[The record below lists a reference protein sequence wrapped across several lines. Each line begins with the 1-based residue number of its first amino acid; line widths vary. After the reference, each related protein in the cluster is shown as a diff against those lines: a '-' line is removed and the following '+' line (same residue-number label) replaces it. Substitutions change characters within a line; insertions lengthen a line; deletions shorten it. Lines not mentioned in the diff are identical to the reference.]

1 MKAKALVPAL
11 ALAAALL
18 APPLADA
25 APRRGSSRGHRPPAH
40 GYYGHRPSDRAW
52 GYTNRYRPYSRRY
65 RYDYAPRA
73 PYYGYGYGYGYAY
86 PYPYGYGLYDG
97 YGYYPPPPPPPR
109 YRRPRIG
116 FGIWLGF

>member
-25 APRRGSSRGHRPPAH
+25 GQRRGSPRGHRPPAH
-40 GYYGHRPSDRAW
+40 GYDRHHPSHRAYGYA
-52 GYTNRYRPYSRRY
+52 NRYRSYSPRY
-65 RYDYAPRA
+65 RSYRYYSVPRA
-73 PYYGYGYGYGYAY
+73 PYYGYGYGY
-86 PYPYGYGLYDG
+86 PYGYGVYDG

-109 YRRPRIG
+109 YRRPRVG